1 MVAADRRMQTG
12 IELAFR
18 VTPPDAYVLVNG
30 TVIGQAQAYS
40 GLKGKPTYQLP
51 GPGEHLIKLRKPG
64 MRELKIGVTAAGAGT
79 TPVVARLEAM
89 PTEQVETADLQSYR
103 VREAVGFRVQP
114 ESAQVLVDGSP
125 VGTAAQYAGRM
136 GRPDSWLELSPGRH
150 RVTLAAPG
158 FRSRDIAVE
167 VTGGA
172 ERERERIEV
181 RLAREGG

>member
-1 MVAADRRMQTG
+1 
-12 IELAFR
+12 
-18 VTPPDAYVLVNG
+18 
-30 TVIGQAQAYS
+30 
-40 GLKGKPTYQLP
+40 
-51 GPGEHLIKLRKPG
+51 
-64 MRELKIGVTAAGAGT
+64 
-79 TPVVARLEAM
+79 M

-114 ESAQVLVDGSP
+114 ETAQVLVDGSP

-158 FRSRDIAVE
+158 FRSREIAVE